1 MNGGLARPAGLL
13 LLIAFFL
20 FGTLVSGLTLLMLL
34 ISGPWAD
41 PIWQLKPSAQADFQL
56 LGMGRC

>member
-1 MNGGLARPAGLL
+1 